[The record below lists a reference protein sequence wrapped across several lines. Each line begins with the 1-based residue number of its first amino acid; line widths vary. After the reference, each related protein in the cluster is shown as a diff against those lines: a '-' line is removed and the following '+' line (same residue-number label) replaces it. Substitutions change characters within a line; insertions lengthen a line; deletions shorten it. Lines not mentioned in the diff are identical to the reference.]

1 MKRLI
6 CALALGFLFTAYS
19 FGQIGFGI
27 KGGVNFATIG
37 GADAG
42 PGIKSRTGFAAGGY
56 LEVSLPFLLT
66 IQPEVLYTTKGSIFE
81 QTISRFGQPVTITQ
95 TSTYSYLEIP
105 VLAKYS
111 LPVPVVKPSLY
122 VGPEVGFLLSAK
134 NKFEDPGSPTTDSD
148 IKSFIASTDF
158 GAVLGASAHILVADL
173 DLRYTLGL
181 KSISKAVS
189 TTKVYNRVFSIMVQ
203 FPLF

>member
-6 CALALGFLFTAYS
+6 SALALGFLLTAVS

-27 KGGVNFATIG
+27 KGGVNFASLG
-37 GADAG
+37 GAEVPSG
-42 PGIKSRTGFAAGGY
+42 TRSRTGFAAGGY
-56 LEVSLPFLLT
+56 FEVSLPMLFI
-66 IQPEVLYTTKGSIFE
+66 IQPEVLYTTKGCIFD
-81 QTISRFGQPVTITQ
+81 QSLSRLGQPVSVTQ
-95 TSTYSYLEIP
+95 TNTYSYLEIP
-105 VLAKYS
+105 VLVKYS
-111 LPVPVVKPSLY
+111 LPVPVVKPNLY

-134 NKFEDPGSPTTDSD
+134 DKFEETGAQTTETD

-158 GAVLGASAHILVADL
+158 GAVFGASAHILVADL

-181 KSISKAVS
+181 KSTSKAVS
-189 TTKVYNRVFSIMVQ
+189 TAKVYNRVFSIMVQ